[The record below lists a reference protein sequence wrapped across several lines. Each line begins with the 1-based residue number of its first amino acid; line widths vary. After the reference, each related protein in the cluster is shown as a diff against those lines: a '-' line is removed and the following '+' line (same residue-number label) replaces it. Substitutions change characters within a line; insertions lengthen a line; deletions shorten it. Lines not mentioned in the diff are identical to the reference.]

1 MIIMTVIDGTDL
13 VLGRMA
19 SIVTKRLLANERIDL
34 INSEKII
41 IIGDPVRI
49 FEKYKVRLTLNQ
61 KGDPEIGPKFPKMP
75 ERIVKRAVQ
84 GMLPMKSSR
93 GKTAL
98 KYFKAYIGKPAEF
111 EGNKIEKLEKAS
123 KHLERSYERVGNLSK
138 KLGAKW

>member
-1 MIIMTVIDGTDL
+1 MIFMTVIDGTDL

-19 SIVTKRLLANERIDL
+19 SLVSKRLLANERIDL
-34 INSEKII
+34 INAEKVI
-41 IIGDPVRI
+41 IIGDPETI
-49 FEKYKVRLTLNQ
+49 FEKYRVRLTFNQ

-75 ERIVKRAVQ
+75 DRIVKRAVQ

-98 KYFKAYIGKPAEF
+98 KYFKAYIGKPAEL
-111 EGNKIEKLEKAS
+111 EGKEIEKLDGAL
-123 KHLERSYERVGNLSK
+123 KHLERSYERIGNLSK